1 MRRSWIALTVLGIT
15 CLLLALS
22 LVSWRQTRVRAV
34 LAEVAELQRQVSL
47 GEAERNELARN
58 IQFLES
64 RSRVIREAEARL
76 GLRRA
81 MAHETVW
88 FIDDERQVEP

>member
-1 MRRSWIALTVLGIT
+1 MRRGWVAVTVVGVT
-15 CLLLALS
+15 ALLLALS
-22 LVSWRQTRVRAV
+22 LVSWRQTRVRAD
-34 LAEVAELQRQVSL
+34 LAEVAELQRQISL
-47 GEAERNELARN
+47 ADAERIELARN

-64 RSRVIREAEARL
+64 RSRVVREAEERL

-88 FIDDERQVEP
+88 FMDEVER

>member
-1 MRRSWIALTVLGIT
+1 MRRAWVGVTVVGVT
-15 CLLLALS
+15 ALLLALS

-34 LAEVAELQRQVSL
+34 LAEVAELQRQTSIAD
-47 GEAERNELARN
+47 GERMELTRN
-58 IQFLES
+58 IQSLES
-64 RSRVIREAEARL
+64 RSRVVREAEERL

-88 FIDDERQVEP
+88 FIDEVEP